1 MRQILTENHN
11 GLLRYEIAPEVT
23 AFSPLRDAV
32 LPMRVVQ
39 AHQVH
44 GDRVAVVTSAGTTR
58 EELEGY
64 DALVTDV
71 PGVAIGART
80 ADCIPVLMYD
90 TVRRVVA
97 AVHSG
102 WKGTVLKIAAKALAV
117 MASKYGTQPKDI
129 LAVIGPGIGPDSFQ
143 VGPEVA
149 EAFLACHV
157 LTFFHHPAA
166 YRGRRII
173 HATFIRPCSQLPP
186 GNHRQHRIFTN
197 RQPHNP
203 PYHRPRPA
211 HPRLHVRRP
220 PHRPSPGRP
229 PDPHPGRCPRRLHPH
244 LRHRHL
250 HPSRLLLSPPRRPRL
265 RPYRQHHHAQSL
277 SFLLFSP
284 HDRVEPTGS
293 QYLERY
299 ANTRVRAYEG
309 LTVSTDAPHFHN
321 QLFFTALPTQ
331 RESFAPSQPTGKHTP
346 LS

>member
-1 MRQILTENHN
+1 MKQIFPSGSD
-11 GLLRYEIAPEVT
+11 GLLKYDIAPEVT

-32 LPMRVVQ
+32 LPIRVVQ

-58 EELEGY
+58 EELKGY

-90 TVRRVVA
+90 PVRRVVA

-102 WKGTVLKIAAKALAV
+102 WKGTVLKITAKVLAV

-129 LAVIGPGIGPDSFQ
+129 LAAIGPGIGPDSFQ

-149 EAFLACHV
+149 EAFLAAGFPETWSRPDTDDYGTASTGKTVVRLITDRGPRIPGSMSGGLHIDLPQAV
-157 LTFFHHPAA
+157 RLTL
-166 YRGRRII
+166 
-173 HATFIRPCSQLPP
+173 IRA
-186 GNHRQHRIFTN
+186 GVH
-197 RQPHNP
+197 
-203 PYHRPRPA
+203 
-211 HPRLHVRRP
+211 
-220 PHRPSPGRP
+220 
-229 PDPHPGRCPRRLHPH
+229 DPNILISGIDTYTHPGFF
-244 LRHRHL
+244 
-250 HPSRLLLSPPRRPRL
+250 SA
-265 RPYRQHHHAQSL
+265 AQSL
-277 SFLLFSP
+277 SLLLFSP

-293 QYLERY
+293 QRLERY

-321 QLFFTALPTQ
+321 QLFFTALPIQ
-331 RESFAPSQPTGKHTP
+331 RESFAPSQSTGKHTP

>member
-11 GLLRYEIAPEVT
+11 GLLRYEIAPEIT

-32 LPMRVVQ
+32 LPIRVVQ

-90 TVRRVVA
+90 PVHKAVA

-102 WKGTVLKIAAKALAV
+102 WKGTVVKIAAKTLAV

-149 EAFLACHV
+149 EAFLSAGFPETWSRPDTDDGGTTCTDKTIVRLITDRGPRIPGSMSGGLHIDHPQAV
-157 LTFFHHPAA
+157 RLTLIRAGVHDPNILISGIDTYTHPGFFSARREGPFC
-166 YRGRRII
+166 GRTVNTIMLN
-173 HATFIRPCSQLPP
+173 S
-186 GNHRQHRIFTN
+186 HRQRF
-197 RQPHNP
+197 
-203 PYHRPRPA
+203 
-211 HPRLHVRRP
+211 
-220 PHRPSPGRP
+220 
-229 PDPHPGRCPRRLHPH
+229 
-244 LRHRHL
+244 
-250 HPSRLLLSPPRRPRL
+250 
-265 RPYRQHHHAQSL
+265 
-277 SFLLFSP
+277 
-284 HDRVEPTGS
+284 
-293 QYLERY
+293 
-299 ANTRVRAYEG
+299 
-309 LTVSTDAPHFHN
+309 
-321 QLFFTALPTQ
+321 
-331 RESFAPSQPTGKHTP
+331 
-346 LS
+346 

>member
-11 GLLRYEIAPEVT
+11 GLLRYDIAPEVT

-102 WKGTVLKIAAKALAV
+102 WKGTVLKIAAKALTV

-149 EAFLACHV
+149 EAFLAAGFPE
-157 LTFFHHPAA
+157 TWS
-166 YRGRRII
+166 
-173 HATFIRPCSQLPP
+173 RPSLPIKHSTDESEKTETVTCS
-186 GNHRQHRIFTN
+186 HSSTT
-197 RQPHNP
+197 QPHTGEDAPFTQHSSGLVHNFP
-203 PYHRPRPA
+203 LVITGSTESSPIDNHTIRLITDRGPRIPGSMSGGLHIDLPQA
-211 HPRLHVRRP
+211 VRLTLIRAGVHDACILI
-220 PHRPSPGRP
+220 SGI
-229 PDPHPGRCPRRLHPH
+229 DTYTHPGFFSARREGPACGRTVNTIMLN
-244 LRHRHL
+244 
-250 HPSRLLLSPPRRPRL
+250 PSHSP
-265 RPYRQHHHAQSL
+265 
-277 SFLLFSP
+277 
-284 HDRVEPTGS
+284 EPS
-293 QYLERY
+293 KE
-299 ANTRVRAYEG
+299 
-309 LTVSTDAPHFHN
+309 
-321 QLFFTALPTQ
+321 LP
-331 RESFAPSQPTGKHTP
+331 
-346 LS
+346 